1 MLYATK
7 IFIHLLNTT
16 NHQSEQK
23 YFACKLNGGKSN
35 EGKKIKEFVK
45 KPKQKH
51 QTFFLFSFDF
61 FKFLFAVE

>member
-1 MLYATK
+1 MVYATK

-23 YFACKLNGGKSN
+23 YLACKLNGGKSN

-45 KPKQKH
+45 KQK
-51 QTFFLFSFDF
+51 TKTKTSNILFSFDF
-61 FKFLFAVE
+61 F